1 MGELIVDS
9 QDGVARGV
17 NHPRSAIDDQLA
29 RMSALLEA
37 AKHAQAKFEEQSGN
51 EATPVTVHFAA
62 LGPQFRSKAQRFLFE
77 QRGRVLARIGQ
88 RVPALPADLLDLADE
103 SNRVMAIK
111 LPPLASDVEASQ
123 FRESLLHQVRSLH
136 ELLSAS
142 LAAAVAA
149 RESPEQLAE
158 RIRSIYNHAS
168 SANAV
173 PIRKAIVPAQSSSTN
188 K

>member
-1 MGELIVDS
+1 
-9 QDGVARGV
+9 
-17 NHPRSAIDDQLA
+17 
-29 RMSALLEA
+29 
-37 AKHAQAKFEEQSGN
+37 
-51 EATPVTVHFAA
+51 
-62 LGPQFRSKAQRFLFE
+62 
-77 QRGRVLARIGQ
+77 
-88 RVPALPADLLDLADE
+88 
-103 SNRVMAIK
+103 MAIK

-123 FRESLLHQVRSLH
+123 LREWLLHQVRSLH

-149 RESPEQLAE
+149 GESPEQLAE

-173 PIRKAIVPAQSSSTN
+173 PIRQAIVPAQSSSTN